1 MTLRVRLTL
10 AIGAVCVPLVVGLI
24 AWDAWSRHRASAAE
38 LIEFT
43 RGLARAPDWRAAC
56 REAPHTWTGGPAPG
70 PPSFPVPPQSG
81 GGPAPPVRP
90 PFSPI
95 NPRPHSKPARFFA
108 YDAARRSA
116 HPEAPAITHGPLA
129 AGEVAILSGATS
141 DVVRI
146 LHRVPDG
153 GGGCVYV
160 VAEGTT
166 EGWLGG
172 VLPDAPVWALPLLA
186 VIIAVLL
193 AVGPVT
199 RRIRRLTRA
208 AEASAAANYST
219 GVEIEGDDEVARL
232 ARAFDTAARRARD
245 REVALRDFVAHTTHD
260 VLTPLTV
267 LQGHLAA
274 LRGSDAAPALVR
286 QAMDEAQYLG
296 ALLHNLSAAARLDGA
311 TPLRRGP
318 VDLGAIVERVVRR
331 QRVIAE
337 GRAVAL
343 DHAIP
348 EAPVVVDADEILVER
363 AIDNV
368 VANAIR
374 HNRPDGHVAVIL
386 EAEPGGFSLAII
398 DDGPGVPA
406 ALLTRLT
413 ERGMQANP
421 ARTRTAEGQGLGL
434 HIAARV
440 AASHGFELSFQPSS
454 HGGLEVRLASA
465 PTGSAADR

>member
-1 MTLRVRLTL
+1 MTLRIRLTL
-10 AIGAVCVPLVVGLI
+10 AIAAVCVPLVVGLI
-24 AWDAWSRHRASAAE
+24 SWDAWSRHRAAASE
-38 LIEFT
+38 LIAFT
-43 RGLARAPDWRAAC
+43 RGLAQQPDWRAGC
-56 REAPHTWTGGPAPG
+56 REAPQTWTGGPAPG
-70 PPSFPVPPQSG
+70 PSHPNPPQSR
-81 GGPAPPVRP
+81 GGPAPPARP
-90 PFSPI
+90 HFAPPALD
-95 NPRPHSKPARFFA
+95 PRPHSVPARFFA
-108 YDAARRSA
+108 IDAQLKAA
-116 HPEAPAITHGPLA
+116 HPDAPTVTQAPPPGEAIVVSNL
-129 AGEVAILSGATS
+129 TS
-141 DVVRI
+141 DRVRV
-146 LHRVPDG
+146 LYHLPDG
-153 GGGCVYV
+153 AGACTAVL
-160 VAEGTT
+160 AEGTT
-166 EGWLGG
+166 ESWLGG

-219 GVEIEGDDEVARL
+219 GVEIDGDDEVARL

-245 REVALRDFVAHTTHD
+245 RETALRDFVANTTHD

-274 LRGSDAAPALVR
+274 LRGADAPPEVVR

-311 TPLRRGP
+311 TPLRRTP
-318 VDLGAIVERVVRR
+318 TDLGAIVERVVRR
-331 QRVIAE
+331 QRAIAE

-348 EAPVVVDADEILVER
+348 AEPVRIEADEILVER
-363 AIDNV
+363 AIDNI

-374 HNRPDGHVAVIL
+374 HNRPDGHVAVVL
-386 EAEPGGFSLAII
+386 ERVDAGFALTII

-406 ALLTRLT
+406 ELLERLT

-440 AASHGFELSFQPSS
+440 AATHDFALSFRPSS
-454 HGGLEVRLASA
+454 HGGLEVRL
-465 PTGSAADR
+465 TG